1 MFNLPVPALSG
12 WILKRGEIYQL
23 ETWLPLF
30 YTNGVGMIIGVII
43 MWLGNYTLLNW
54 ARTDIDTESQLY
66 LSPNKKQ

>member
-1 MFNLPVPALSG
+1 MPALSG

-54 ARTDIDTESQLY
+54 ARTDIDIESPLN
-66 LSPNKKQ
+66 LSSNKNQ

>member
-1 MFNLPVPALSG
+1 MPALSG

-30 YTNGVGMIIGVII
+30 YTNGVGMIIGIII

-54 ARTDIDTESQLY
+54 ARTDIDTESPLN
-66 LSPNKKQ
+66 LSSNKNQ